1 MPTQTL
7 AGQSPNTQVLVYS
20 GKGTALAIATR
31 DNKIVN
37 ETLDAAGDVLRIGI
51 VGDLHTH
58 WDETDVHQIGALDYD
73 LLYFTGDL
81 GGGSTRSCLNM
92 ARLIARLGKPALVM
106 PGNNDTVDIG
116 RLAAE
121 LNHQQGLNA
130 ILSITGRTDA
140 AGPISLCGYSHHG
153 VRVAG
158 REISLIAAR
167 PHSMGGPELTFPEY
181 MNETYGISTLDSSTA
196 RLCKLVDN
204 AGDEII
210 FLAHNGPLGLGEN
223 PADMWGCDFKPGGGD
238 WGDTDLAAAIAYA
251 QSREKSVLAV
261 IAGHMHLRTKHG
273 DERPWRHHLNGTAY
287 INAARVP
294 RIFSGDDDVY
304 RHHVELTIGAEK
316 IAFREVLLP
325 QYG

>member
-1 MPTQTL
+1 M
-7 AGQSPNTQVLVYS
+7 S
-20 GKGTALAIATR
+20 
-31 DNKIVN
+31 
-37 ETLDAAGDVLRIGI
+37 ETLVATGDVLRIGI

-73 LLYFTGDL
+73 LVYFTGDL
-81 GGGSTRSCLNM
+81 GGGTTQSSLNM

-130 ILSITGRTDA
+130 ILSITGKQDA
-140 AGPISLCGYSHHG
+140 AAPVALCGYSHHG
-153 VRVAG
+153 IHVAG
-158 REISLIAAR
+158 RDISLVAGR
-167 PHSMGGPELTFPEY
+167 PHSMGGPALTFPDY
-181 MNETYGISTLDSSTA
+181 MGETYGIHTLDSSTE
-196 RLCKLVDN
+196 RLCALVDD
-204 AGDEII
+204 ACDEII
-210 FLAHNGPLGLGEN
+210 FLAHNGPVGLGAE

-251 QSREKSVLAV
+251 QSRGKTVLAV
-261 IAGHMHLRTKHG
+261 VAGHMHLRTKQG
-273 DERPWRHHLNGTAY
+273 EERPWQRQLNGTAY

-304 RHHVELTIGAEK
+304 RHHVVLEIGAQTL
-316 IAFREVLLP
+316 AFREVLLP